1 MLYAN
6 DNNQL
11 TWLLKKRE
19 QMLDMINNQI
29 EEVEEHVQRDAL
41 TKIVELVNIDSS
53 IQTQCIINMLTDIK
67 KNEMEID
74 RELME
79 VSEYL
84 STIVNIHLSEAENLE
99 KVL

>member
-1 MLYAN
+1 MLHAN

-29 EEVEEHVQRDAL
+29 EEVEDHVQRDAL

-53 IQTQCIINMLTDIK
+53 IQTQCIINMFTDIK

>member
-1 MLYAN
+1 MLHAN

-29 EEVEEHVQRDAL
+29 EEVEDHVQRDAL

-74 RELME
+74 QELME

-84 STIVNIHLSEAENLE
+84 STIVNIHMSEAENLE

>member
-1 MLYAN
+1 MLHAN

-29 EEVEEHVQRDAL
+29 EEVEDHVQRDAL

>member
-1 MLYAN
+1 MLHVN

-29 EEVEEHVQRDAL
+29 EEVEDHVQRDAL

-84 STIVNIHLSEAENLE
+84 STIVNIHMSEAENLE

>member
-1 MLYAN
+1 MLHVN

-29 EEVEEHVQRDAL
+29 EEVEDHVQRDAL

>member
-1 MLYAN
+1 MLHAN

-29 EEVEEHVQRDAL
+29 EEVEDHVQRDAL

-84 STIVNIHLSEAENLE
+84 STIVNIHMSEAENLE

>member
-1 MLYAN
+1 MLHAN

-84 STIVNIHLSEAENLE
+84 STIVNIHMSEAENLE